1 MSAPRS
7 TVAASEPAG
16 AGRSIPYL
24 KHFIGGQWVES
35 GSGRTFPAFNPATGE
50 IIAHLAEGDR
60 EDADRAI
67 GAANRA
73 RDTMRRMS
81 TWDRSRLCRR
91 IADVMEAHRDE
102 LAHWLSLDQG
112 KPLHG
117 EARAEVA
124 AAITGFQ
131 EAAEQVKWL
140 ESQVIPVEDPNKR
153 VMTFRQAR
161 GVYAVITPWNFP
173 LNIPVEYLAPGLATG
188 NTIVWVPAPTTSV
201 IAVKLAEILQEADLP
216 EGAINVVTGPGQ
228 LVGDQIVA
236 SPGTDAVGFT
246 GSSATGE
253 HVARR
258 AAGKPV
264 LMECGGNG
272 PTIICDDADLE
283 RAAQATAFGA
293 FFNAG
298 QVCSAAERVLVPR
311 QLQERFAELLAGR
324 AHELRL
330 GDPFDEA
337 TTMGPLNNPAVA
349 EKVDRHMLDAL
360 ERGARVVTGGGR
372 ASGLGSDLF
381 YHPTVLFEVPPE
393 SAMGREETFGPVAPI
408 IPFRDDDDAMRI
420 ANSGDFGLVAAVFTS
435 SMKRAWWFAENLR
448 AGLVNVNEHTNYWEL
463 HIPFGGVAGKRSG
476 VGRVG
481 GKHALMEMTDL
492 RTVAFDLR

>member
-1 MSAPRS
+1 
-7 TVAASEPAG
+7 VAVSEPAG
-16 AGRSIPYL
+16 AGRSIPQL
-24 KHFIGGQWVES
+24 KHFIGGEWIDS
-35 GSGRTFPAFNPATGE
+35 RSGRTFPAFNPATGAM
-50 IIAHLAEGDR
+50 IAQVAEGDR

-67 GAANRA
+67 AAANRA
-73 RDTMRRMS
+73 RDSMRKMS

-91 IADVMEAHRDE
+91 VADVMEARRDE

-112 KPLHG
+112 KPLHS
-117 EARAEVA
+117 EARAEVT

-140 ESQVIPVEDPNKR
+140 ESQVVPVEDPAKR
-153 VMTFRQAR
+153 VLTFRQAR

-173 LNIPVEYLAPGLATG
+173 LNIPIEYLGPGLATG
-188 NTIVWVPAPTTSV
+188 NVIVWAPAPTTSV
-201 IAVKLAEILQEADLP
+201 IAVKLAEMLQEADLP
-216 EGAINVVTGPGQ
+216 AGAVNVVTGPGPI
-228 LVGDQIVA
+228 VGDQIVA
-236 SPGTDAVGFT
+236 SRGTDAVGFT

-253 HVARR
+253 TVARR

-264 LMECGGNG
+264 LMELGGNG

-283 RAAQATAFGA
+283 RAAEATAFGA

-298 QVCSAAERVLVPR
+298 QVCSAAERVLVPDR
-311 QLQERFAELLAGR
+311 LQEPFAELLAGR
-324 AHELRL
+324 AREIRL

-337 TTMGPLNNPAVA
+337 TTMGPMNNAAVA
-349 EKVDRHMLDAL
+349 DKVDRHLREGL
-360 ERGARVVTGGGR
+360 ELGARVVAGGGR

-381 YHPTVLFEVPPE
+381 YQPTVLVEVPPE
-393 SAMGREETFGPVAPI
+393 SALGREETFGPVAPI
-408 IPFRDDDDAMRI
+408 IPFADDHEAIRI
-420 ANSGDFGLVAAVFTS
+420 ANDGDLGLVAAVFTS
-435 SMKRAWWFAENLR
+435 NMKRAWWFAENLR
-448 AGLVNVNEHTNYWEL
+448 AGLVNVNDHSNYWEL

-481 GKHALMEMTDL
+481 GKQGLMEMTDL

>member
-16 AGRSIPYL
+16 AGRSIPHL

-35 GSGRTFPAFNPATGE
+35 GSGRTFPAFNPATGD

-140 ESQVIPVEDPNKR
+140 ESQVIPVEDPAKR
-153 VMTFRQAR
+153 VLTFRQAR

-173 LNIPVEYLAPGLATG
+173 LNIPIEYLGPGLATG
-188 NTIVWVPAPTTSV
+188 NAIVWAPAPTTSV
-201 IAVKLAEILQEADLP
+201 IAIKLAEMFQEADLP
-216 EGAINVVTGPGQ
+216 AGAVNVVTGPGPI
-228 LVGDQIVA
+228 VGDQIVA
-236 SPGTDAVGFT
+236 SRGTDAVGFT

-253 HVARR
+253 AVARR

-264 LMECGGNG
+264 LMELGGNG

-298 QVCSAAERVLVPR
+298 QVCSAAGRVLVPER
-311 QLQERFAELLAGR
+311 LQEPFAELLAGHAR
-324 AHELRL
+324 EIRL

-349 EKVDRHMLDAL
+349 EKVDRHLRDGL
-360 ERGARVVTGGGR
+360 ELGARVVAGGGR

-381 YHPTVLFEVPPE
+381 YHPTVLVEVPPE
-393 SAMGREETFGPVAPI
+393 SALGREETFGPVAPI

-420 ANSGDFGLVAAVFTS
+420 ANGGELGLVAAVFTS
-435 SMKRAWWFAENLR
+435 NMKRAWWFAENLR
-448 AGLVNVNEHTNYWEL
+448 AGLVNINEHSNYWEL